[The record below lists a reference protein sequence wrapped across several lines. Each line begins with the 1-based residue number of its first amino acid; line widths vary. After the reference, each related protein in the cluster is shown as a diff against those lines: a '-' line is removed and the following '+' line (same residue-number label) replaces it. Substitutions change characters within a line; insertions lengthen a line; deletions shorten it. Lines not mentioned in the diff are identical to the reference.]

1 MNLLVAIA
9 DFQLPEWLTVGTLGT
24 VLASFVTMIVSLI
37 RTSVTNKINKA
48 ATEGTTGILG
58 NIVDKL
64 AETKNTTLEVID
76 KVKQALTKID
86 DALANFKDSIN
97 NQANSNMN
105 LAKFVC
111 ECFNQSNLSDEK
123 KSKLQLMCDQIF
135 YTDNTTLIESLR
147 SAKQQL
153 EQQLYE
159 NQKQMAEL
167 NAELE
172 TERAKLEEQQAP
184 VKKSR
189 RIQ

>member
-37 RTSVTNKINKA
+37 RTGVTNKINKA

-58 NIVDKL
+58 NKL

-76 KVKQALTKID
+76 KVKEALTKID

-97 NQANSNMN
+97 NQTNSNMN

-147 SAKQQL
+147 AAKQQL

-172 TERAKLEEQQAP
+172 IEKAKLEEQQTP